1 MSNGPSV
8 APRQHSGTECLPP
21 RNQPPRPRIAQLRK
35 TLPAFRDTTPNPWPR
50 FGGAFL
56 VWQRNQS
63 PRPELLWRGSLF
75 RECVSY
81 PLISASPLTP
91 SQGRGFSCN
100 MTANDNQIS
109 EETRTGTLFAVADTR
124 RCGGAKGRPV
134 VCRAALKERPRVGGG
149 AKVDRVRHLKPP
161 VSPSPP
167 IPQRCIGSNHE
178 AGRYGPSTSVVQKMR
193 PLSCGTVVAAGGSFR
208 G

>member
-1 MSNGPSV
+1 MGFCCSAATLWHRVFAAKEPASAPPNCPV
-8 APRQHSGTECLPP
+8 AEDL
-21 RNQPPRPRIAQLRK
+21 I
-35 TLPAFRDTTPNPWPR
+35 PAFRDTTPNPWPR

-109 EETRTGTLFAVADTR
+109 EEIQNWDPV
-124 RCGGAKGRPV
+124 CGG
-134 VCRAALKERPRVGGG
+134 
-149 AKVDRVRHLKPP
+149 
-161 VSPSPP
+161 
-167 IPQRCIGSNHE
+167 
-178 AGRYGPSTSVVQKMR
+178 
-193 PLSCGTVVAAGGSFR
+193 
-208 G
+208 